1 MKIRSIRSKI
11 LVSII
16 GITLVTVLAIT
27 GVFYQKAADMIE
39 QNYVELLQQRIQL
52 VCENIDDMLKD
63 ICNININASCDR
75 ELKEELTEY
84 LASGNEEKLNE
95 ISSHMRSFS
104 KRNNAMDSLYLIVPD
119 TAQVITTLDYPVYR
133 TMEQGVLNAFL
144 QDIQEDAGPVIL
156 DDLVHEGS
164 YLLVCT
170 ESVVDEQGRTLAYL
184 CANVA
189 ERKLSYEYLNQ
200 QETDEI
206 SQLSLIKNR
215 TVIAERTLSRMG
227 ADFDKEGKYLPWTD
241 GINTTGA
248 DQDSLFVYC
257 QGGFSGCG
265 IFAQAD
271 RSIIL
276 EELLT
281 MRKYI
286 AGIAAI
292 VVLIALAA
300 AVYLTRIVYRPIKKL
315 KAAMQSV
322 SEGEMSTRAE
332 IISKDEIGM
341 AAVEFNRMLDQIEAL
356 IARLIQEEQMKKDAE
371 LEALQY
377 QITPHFMYNTLN
389 SVKCYA
395 MICGQKEIAG
405 VIEDFVELLQTCIS
419 KKGVFL
425 TVAEE
430 VQVLQN
436 YIRLQEFRSGET
448 FRVNYE
454 IMQEAQQCLVPRLIL
469 QPLVENAILHGM
481 DLKHGQNELTIRIRT
496 AEEKLYL
503 EVQDSGRGMSKEQI
517 RELLTKKVKKTK
529 GLTAV
534 GIPNVRDRLH
544 LYYGEKAEL
553 SFENTGNGTI
563 ARIYLPEIKDG
574 EWEYEKG
581 FIGR

>member
-1 MKIRSIRSKI
+1 MRIRSIRSKI

-16 GITLVTVLAIT
+16 GITLVTALAMT

-52 VCENIDDMLKD
+52 MCENIDHMLKD

-84 LASGNEEKLNE
+84 LASGNEENLNT
-95 ISSHMRSFS
+95 ISSLMRSFR
-104 KRNNAMDSLYLIVPD
+104 KRNNAMDSMYLIIPE
-119 TAQVITTLDYPVYR
+119 TGQVTTTLDYPVYR
-133 TMEQGVLNAFL
+133 MMEQETLEVFI
-144 QDIQEDAGPVIL
+144 QKIQEDTGPVIL
-156 DDLVHEGS
+156 EDLVHEGN
-164 YLLVCT
+164 YLLACT
-170 ESVVDEQGRTLAYL
+170 ESIVDEQGRVLAYI

-206 SQLSLIKNR
+206 SKLSLIKNS
-215 TVIAERTLSRMG
+215 TVVAERTLSKMG
-227 ADFDKEGKYLPWTD
+227 SEFDTEGKYQQWID
-241 GINTTGA
+241 GMNTTGS

-257 QGGFSGCG
+257 RGAFSGCG
-265 IFAQAD
+265 ILAQAD

-276 EELLT
+276 EELLM

-286 AGIAAI
+286 AGITVI
-292 VVLIALAA
+292 FVLTALAA

-322 SEGEMSTRAE
+322 SEGEISTRAE
-332 IISKDEIGM
+332 IISNDEIGM
-341 AAVEFNRMLDQIEAL
+341 AAVEFNRMLDQIEVL

-405 VIEDFVELLQTCIS
+405 VIEDFVELLQTCIN
-419 KKGVFL
+419 KKGIFL

-448 FRVNYE
+448 FCVKYE
-454 IMQEAQQCLVPRLIL
+454 VMQEAQQCLVPRLLL

-481 DLKHGQNELTIRIRT
+481 DLKHGQNELTIRIRI
-496 AEEKLYL
+496 EKEKLYL
-503 EVQDSGRGMSKEQI
+503 EVQDNGRGMSKEQI
-517 RELLTKKVKKTK
+517 NELLTKKVKKTK

-553 SFENTGNGTI
+553 SFESTRNGTI
-563 ARIYLPEIKDG
+563 ARIYLPATKDG
-574 EWEYEKG
+574 EWEHEEG
-581 FIGR
+581 FISR

>member
-11 LVSII
+11 LISII
-16 GITLVTVLAIT
+16 GITLVTALAIT

-52 VCENIDDMLKD
+52 MCENIDNMLMD
-63 ICNININASCDR
+63 ICNININASCDSD
-75 ELKEELTEY
+75 LKEKLTEY
-84 LASGNEEKLNE
+84 LAGGDEEKLNE
-95 ISSHMRSFS
+95 LSSLMRSFS
-104 KRNNAMDSLYLIVPD
+104 KRNNAMDSIYLIIPD
-119 TAQVITTLDYPVYR
+119 TEQIITTLDYPVYR
-133 TMEQGVLNAFL
+133 TLEGEGLEVFL
-144 QDIQEDAGPVIL
+144 QSIQEDAGPTVL
-156 DDLVHEGS
+156 DDLVHDGK
-164 YLLVCT
+164 YLLTCT
-170 ESVVDEQGRTLAYL
+170 EAIVDEEGRTLAYI

-189 ERKLSYEYLNQ
+189 ERKLSYDYLNQ
-200 QETDEI
+200 QKTDEI
-206 SQLSLIKNR
+206 SKLSLIKKH
-215 TVIAERTLSRMG
+215 TVIAERTLSKMG
-227 ADFDKEGKYLPWTD
+227 DAFDKAGIYQQWTEN
-241 GINTTGA
+241 INTAGT

-265 IFAQAD
+265 IFAQVD
-271 RSIIL
+271 RGIIL
-276 EELLT
+276 EELMT

-286 AGIAAI
+286 AGIAA
-292 VVLIALAA
+292 VFVLIALAA

-315 KAAMQSV
+315 KTAMQSV
-322 SEGEMSTRAE
+322 SEGEISTRAE
-332 IISKDEIGM
+332 IISNDEIGM

-395 MICGQKEIAG
+395 MICGQKQIAG

-419 KKGVFL
+419 KKGIFL

-448 FRVNYE
+448 FCVKYE
-454 IMQEAQQCLVPRLIL
+454 VMQEAQQCLVPRLIL

-481 DLKHGQNELTIRIRT
+481 DLKHGQNELTIRISTDKDR
-496 AEEKLYL
+496 LYL
-503 EVQDSGRGMSKEQI
+503 EVRDNGRGMSKDQI

-553 SFENTGNGTI
+553 SYESTSNGTI
-563 ARIYLPEIKDG
+563 ARIFLPAAKDG
-574 EWEYEKG
+574 EWEHEEG
-581 FIGR
+581 FISR